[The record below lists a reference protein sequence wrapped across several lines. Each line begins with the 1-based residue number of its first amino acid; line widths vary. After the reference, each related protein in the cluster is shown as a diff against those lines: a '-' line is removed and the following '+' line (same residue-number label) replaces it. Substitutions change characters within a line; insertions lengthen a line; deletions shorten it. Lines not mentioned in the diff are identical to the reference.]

1 MKLSHLI
8 CASLVACYALT
19 AKADYQ
25 LNFVTANG
33 GSSNPVFDVDGS
45 TRLNTAF
52 LGQLYAGANSGSLVA
67 IGSAVQFGTVGGT
80 PNAGANGFIIGS
92 TVTGTSA
99 SLIGGSA
106 GVYQLR
112 AWTGGATYEIAA
124 ATVGAKIGSSSVQNV
139 TFGGTPA
146 SGPAILPPDSSL
158 HASFTLSTV
167 AAVPEPATLAL
178 GLFGAAGLIFRR
190 RK

>member
-33 GSSNPVFDVDGS
+33 GSSNPVFDVDGT
-45 TRLNTAF
+45 TRLGPTF
-52 LGQLYAGANSGSLVA
+52 FGQLYAGANSGSLVA
-67 IGSAVQFGTVGGT
+67 IGSAVQFGTVGGS
-80 PNAGANGFIIGS
+80 PNVGAIGFIIDNA
-92 TVTGTSA
+92 VTATSGT
-99 SLIGGSA
+99 LIGGSA

-112 AWTGGATYEIAA
+112 AWTGGATYGIAA
-124 ATVGAKIGSSSVQNV
+124 ATAGAKIGSSSVQNV
-139 TFGGTPA
+139 IFGGTPA
-146 SGPAILPPDSSL
+146 SGPAVLPPDASL
-158 HASFTLSTV
+158 HSSFALTV
-167 AAVPEPATLAL
+167 VPEPATIAL
-178 GLFGAAGLIFRR
+178 GLFGPAGMFFRR